1 MTHRI
6 KVAGL
11 QPVQVLAG
19 LAGIAFI
26 VFGVVGF
33 TRTGFGDWAAQSYVL
48 GFSVNPL
55 HNTVLVAVGVLGLLM
70 ALGSGL
76 ARLYGWLL
84 FAGFAALFVWD
95 LMITGFLARNPAEPY
110 GNPLAVNT
118 NDNWLHLGIALFGL
132 LLAVMPARRKLVED
146 EEPVLPEQRSRE
158 FRGDR
163 DGSPHVEPTDPAV
176 SRRTSTATTEPIP
189 TGAQGAEPVT
199 REQAVVD
206 PKTERMSKNR
216 IKH

>member
-11 QPVQVLAG
+11 QPVQLLAG

-33 TRTGFGDWAAQSYVL
+33 TRTGVGDWAAQSYVL

-55 HNTVLVAVGVLGLLM
+55 HNTVMVAVGVLGVLT

-76 ARLYGWLL
+76 SRLYGWLL

-95 LMITGFLARNPAEPY
+95 LMITGILAQNPAEQY
-110 GNPLAVNT
+110 GNPLAVNV

-132 LLAVMPARRKLVED
+132 LLAVMPARRKLIED
-146 EEPVLPEQRSRE
+146 EEPVVPEPRSE
-158 FRGDR
+158 AFRDER
-163 DGSPHVEPTDPAV
+163 DTPHVEPTDPAV
-176 SRRTSTATTEPIP
+176 STTRRTEPFDR
-189 TGAQGAEPVT
+189 EPVT
-199 REQAVVD
+199 REQAVLD
-206 PKTERMSKNR
+206 PKTERVSKDK

>member
-1 MTHRI
+1 MTHRVTV

-11 QPVQVLAG
+11 QPVQLLAG

-33 TRTGFGDWAAQSYVL
+33 TRTGVGDWAAQSYVL

-55 HNTVLVAVGVLGLLM
+55 HNLVMVAIGVLGLLM

-95 LMITGFLARNPAEPY
+95 LMITGILAQNPAEQY

-118 NDNWLHLGIALFGL
+118 NDNWLHLGLAVFGL
-132 LLAVMPARRKLVED
+132 LLAVMPARRKLIEE
-146 EEPVLPEQRSRE
+146 EEPVVPEPRSE
-158 FRGDR
+158 AFRDERVR
-163 DGSPHVEPTDPAV
+163 DERVEPAV
-176 SRRTSTATTEPIP
+176 TPVANTQPI
-189 TGAQGAEPVT
+189 TKEH
-199 REQAVVD
+199 AVVD
-206 PKTERMSKNR
+206 PKTERVSKDK

>member
-11 QPVQVLAG
+11 QPAQLLAG

-33 TRTGFGDWAAQSYVL
+33 NRTGVGDWAAQSYVL

-55 HNTVLVAVGVLGLLM
+55 HNTVMVAVGVLGLLM

-76 ARLYGWLL
+76 SRLYGWLL

-95 LMITGFLARNPAEPY
+95 LMITGILAQNPADEY

-118 NDNWLHLGIALFGL
+118 NDNWLHLGIAVFGL
-132 LLAVMPARRKLVED
+132 LLAVVPARRKLVEE
-146 EEPVLPEQRSRE
+146 EEPVLPEPRSE
-158 FRGDR
+158 AFRGER
-163 DGSPHVEPTDPAV
+163 DTTPI
-176 SRRTSTATTEPIP
+176 TEPLP
-189 TGAQGAEPVT
+189 AAQRREEPIT

-206 PKTERMSKNR
+206 PKTERVSKDK

>member
-11 QPVQVLAG
+11 QPAQLLAG

-33 TRTGFGDWAAQSYVL
+33 TRTGIGDWAAQSYVL

-55 HNTVLVAVGVLGLLM
+55 HNTVMVAVGVLGLLM

-76 ARLYGWLL
+76 SRLYGWLL
-84 FAGFAALFVWD
+84 FAGFAAIFVWD
-95 LMITGFLARNPAEPY
+95 LMITGILAQNPAEQY
-110 GNPLAVNT
+110 GNPLAINA
-118 NDNWLHLGIALFGL
+118 NDNWLHLGISVFGL
-132 LLAVMPARRKLVED
+132 LLAVVPARRKLVED
-146 EEPVLPEQRSRE
+146 EEPVLPEPRSE
-158 FRGDR
+158 AFRGER
-163 DGSPHVEPTDPAV
+163 DTTPI
-176 SRRTSTATTEPIP
+176 TEPLP
-189 TGAQGAEPVT
+189 TAARREEPIT
-199 REQAVVD
+199 HEQAVVD
-206 PKTERMSKNR
+206 PKTERVSKDK

>member
-6 KVAGL
+6 KIAGL

-26 VFGVVGF
+26 VFGIVGF
-33 TRTGFGDWAAQSYVL
+33 TRTGMGDWAANSFVL

-55 HNTVLVAVGVLGLLM
+55 HNLVMVAVGVLGLLT

-84 FAGFAALFVWD
+84 FAGFGVLFVWD
-95 LMITGFLARNPAEPY
+95 LMITGILAQNPAERF
-110 GNPLAVNT
+110 GNPLAVNV

-132 LLAVMPARRKLVED
+132 LLAVMPARRKLVEE
-146 EEPVLPEQRSRE
+146 EEPALPEPRSE
-158 FRGDR
+158 AFRDER
-163 DGSPHVEPTDPAV
+163 DGSPRIEQMDPAV
-176 SRRTSTATTEPIP
+176 STSAVTEPIP
-189 TGAQGAEPVT
+189 AAQRREEPIT
-199 REQAVVD
+199 HEQAVVD
-206 PKTERMSKNR
+206 PKTERMNKNR

>member
-33 TRTGFGDWAAQSYVL
+33 TRTGVGDWAAQSFVL

-55 HNTVLVAVGVLGLLM
+55 HNLVMVAVGVLGVLT

-76 ARLYGWLL
+76 SRMYGWLL
-84 FAGFAALFVWD
+84 FAGFGALFVWD
-95 LMITGFLARNPAEPY
+95 LMITGILAQNPAQEY
-110 GNPLAVNT
+110 GNPLAVNA
-118 NDNWLHLGIALFGL
+118 NDNWLHLGLALFGL

-146 EEPVLPEQRSRE
+146 EVPVVPEPRSE
-158 FRGDR
+158 AFRD
-163 DGSPHVEPTDPAV
+163 EPDTVTPPANN
-176 SRRTSTATTEPIP
+176 AITEPLP
-189 TGAQGAEPVT
+189 MHHREPVT
-199 REQAVVD
+199 QEQAVVD
-206 PKTERMSKNR
+206 PKTERVGKDK